1 MNWMQL
7 ELSAHKD
14 KIDVWSDALTEA
26 GAVAI
31 TMEPASSQRVYELDP
46 SHKPMWDEVKLLVLF
61 TADIIPQQIQQ
72 QLESQ
77 IDFANANWK
86 IIVED
91 DWINKW
97 QDYAKPMQFGN
108 KLWIC
113 PSWCEIPDPT
123 ANNIILDPE
132 MAFGTGSHATTSL
145 CLDWVANNV
154 VPGTTVI
161 DYGCGSGILGIAAA
175 RLGAV
180 RVYGVDID
188 PIALEVS
195 DKNAAQNHV
204 AATVLS
210 THLPEQLP
218 DIKADIVIANIL
230 ALPLLSLTTTLAGL
244 LKPHG
249 SIILSGILQEQAD
262 IVIAEYRHWFEDF
275 NVTNQDGWVRISAKL
290 SRSTNN

>member
-7 ELSAHKD
+7 ELLTHKD
-14 KIDVWSDALTEA
+14 KVDALSDILTNA

-61 TADIIPQQIQQ
+61 TADVVPQQIQHQ
-72 QLESQ
+72 FEKQ
-77 IDFANANWK
+77 IDFSTASWK

-97 QDYAKPMQFGN
+97 QEYAKPMLFGD

-132 MAFGTGSHATTSL
+132 MAFGTGSHATTGL
-145 CLDWVANNV
+145 CLDWVANNIT
-154 VPGTTVI
+154 PGTTVI

-175 RLGAV
+175 RMGAT

-195 DKNAAQNHV
+195 DKNAANNNVPQ
-204 AATVLS
+204 TLFTS
-210 THLPEQLP
+210 HLPDQLP

-230 ALPLLSLTTTLAGL
+230 ALPLISLATTLAQL

-249 SIILSGILQEQAD
+249 DIILSGILQEQTEM
-262 IVIAEYRHWFEDF
+262 VIAGYSPWFEDF
-275 NVTNQDGWVRISAKL
+275 NVVNQDGWVRISARL
-290 SRSTNN
+290 R

>member
-14 KIDVWSDALTEA
+14 NIDAWSDALTDA

-31 TMEPASSQRVYELDP
+31 TMEPASSQRVYELNP
-46 SHKPMWDEVKLLVLF
+46 SHKPIWDEVKLLVLF
-61 TADIIPQQIQQ
+61 TADVIPDQIQQ
-72 QLESQ
+72 LLEQQ
-77 IDFANANWK
+77 IDFTAASWK

-97 QDYAKPMQFGN
+97 QEYAKPMLFGD

-113 PSWCEIPDPT
+113 PSWCEIPDST

-132 MAFGTGSHATTSL
+132 MAFGTGSHATTGL

-154 VPGTTVI
+154 TPGTTVI

-175 RLGAV
+175 RLGAT

-195 DKNAAQNHV
+195 DKNALQNHV
-204 AATVLS
+204 LTSVFS
-210 THLPEQLP
+210 THLPEHMP
-218 DIKADIVIANIL
+218 EIKADIVIANIL
-230 ALPLLSLTTTLAGL
+230 AVPLLGLATTLANL
-244 LKPHG
+244 LRPSG
-249 SIILSGILQEQAD
+249 SIILSGILQEQAEM
-262 IVIAEYRHWFEDF
+262 VVNSYSTWFDNF
-275 NVTNQDGWVRISAKL
+275 KVTSQDGWVRISATL
-290 SRSTNN
+290 L

>member
-7 ELSAHKD
+7 ELLTHKD
-14 KIDVWSDALTEA
+14 KVDALSDILTNA

-61 TADIIPQQIQQ
+61 TADVVPQQIQHQ
-72 QLESQ
+72 FEKQ
-77 IDFANANWK
+77 IDFSTASWK

-97 QDYAKPMQFGN
+97 QEYAKPMLFGD

-132 MAFGTGSHATTSL
+132 MAFGTGSHATTGL
-145 CLDWVANNV
+145 CLDWVANNIT
-154 VPGTTVI
+154 PGTTVI

-175 RLGAV
+175 RMGAT

-195 DKNAAQNHV
+195 DKNAANNNVPQ
-204 AATVLS
+204 TLFTS
-210 THLPEQLP
+210 HLPDQLP

-230 ALPLLSLTTTLAGL
+230 ALPLISLATTLAQL

-249 SIILSGILQEQAD
+249 YIILSGILQEQTEM
-262 IVIAEYRHWFEDF
+262 VIAGYSPWFEDF
-275 NVTNQDGWVRISAKL
+275 NVVNQDGWVRISARL
-290 SRSTNN
+290 R

>member
-46 SHKPMWDEVKLLVLF
+46 SHKPMWDDVKLLVLF
-61 TADIIPQQIQQ
+61 TADVIPQQIQQ
-72 QLESQ
+72 QLEPQ
-77 IDFANANWK
+77 IDFATADWK

-97 QDYAKPMQFGN
+97 QEYAKPMLFGD

-113 PSWCEIPDPT
+113 PSWCEIPDPS

-132 MAFGTGSHATTSL
+132 MAFGTGSHATTGL
-145 CLDWVANNV
+145 CLDWVANNI
-154 VPGTTVI
+154 VPGATVI

-175 RLGAV
+175 RMGAT

-195 DKNAAQNHV
+195 DKNAANNHV
-204 AATVLS
+204 PAALFT

-230 ALPLLSLTTTLAGL
+230 ALPLISLATTLANL
-244 LKPHG
+244 LKPQG

-262 IVIAEYRHWFEDF
+262 MVIAGYSPWFEDF
-275 NVTNQDGWVRISAKL
+275 NVTSQDGWVRISAIL
-290 SRSTNN
+290 S